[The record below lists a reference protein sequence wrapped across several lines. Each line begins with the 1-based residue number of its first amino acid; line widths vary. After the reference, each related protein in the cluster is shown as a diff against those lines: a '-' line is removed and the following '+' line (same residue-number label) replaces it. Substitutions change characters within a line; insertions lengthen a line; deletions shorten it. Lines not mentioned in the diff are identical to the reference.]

1 MFVAHCYT
9 AVSVAMTASQYM
21 CGEMSST
28 CETMVQLFAPE
39 EGIDC
44 EVIVT
49 LAPTNGSKAGKHFG
63 WLIHLA
69 TKDYK
74 PYYIVF
80 HCSLVSC
87 SPRNGL

>member
-21 CGEMSST
+21 CGELSST

-44 EVIVT
+44 DVIVT
-49 LAPTNGSKAGKHFG
+49 LAPTNGSKAGKHF
-63 WLIHLA
+63 WVADSLA
-69 TKDYK
+69 TKDDK
-74 PYYIVF
+74 P
-80 HCSLVSC
+80 
-87 SPRNGL
+87 